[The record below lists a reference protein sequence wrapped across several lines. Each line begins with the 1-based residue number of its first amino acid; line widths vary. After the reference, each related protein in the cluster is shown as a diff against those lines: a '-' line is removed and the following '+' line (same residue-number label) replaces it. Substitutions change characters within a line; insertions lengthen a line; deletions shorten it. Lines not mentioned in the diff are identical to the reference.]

1 MKNAPACGGWG
12 VAKDFSKH
20 AKQLCDCVVRKLP
33 GCISVI
39 TKQEAVVDD
48 EVSVRRSVSESIA
61 FRDAIVGDEFI
72 ERESFSSVTSGT
84 EVRSSGSFSHDA
96 DSLVFAAALDL
107 SMNSAGQLGI
117 DGSII
122 EIGV

>member
-1 MKNAPACGGWG
+1 M
-12 VAKDFSKH
+12 
-20 AKQLCDCVVRKLP
+20 
-33 GCISVI
+33 
-39 TKQEAVVDD
+39 DD